1 MMKLKH
7 QSQTR
12 YIVDGKLIMAENFK
26 AALQKYME
34 TWGSGGVAFARKG

>member
-1 MMKLKH
+1 MKLKH